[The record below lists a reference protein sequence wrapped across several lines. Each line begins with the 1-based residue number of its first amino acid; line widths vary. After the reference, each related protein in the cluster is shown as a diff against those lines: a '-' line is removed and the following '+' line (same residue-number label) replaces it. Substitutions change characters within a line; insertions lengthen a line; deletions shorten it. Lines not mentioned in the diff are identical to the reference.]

1 MMEVFGTPLDPIS
14 IGIGIGIGVILITLL
29 TPKTDSSSKQIQ
41 INPSIQKNEPKVA
54 TICPLQDIEDTVSKS
69 DKGVVAYC
77 RCWRSKNFPYC
88 DGAHVKHN
96 KETGDNVGPLIVS
109 VEKAEE

>member
-1 MMEVFGTPLDPIS
+1 MEVFGTPLDPIS

-29 TPKTDSSSKQIQ
+29 SPKTASSSKQ

-54 TICPLQDIEDTVSKS
+54 TICPLQDIEDSVSKS

-77 RCWRSKNFPYC
+77 RCWRSENFPYC

-96 KETGDNVGPLIVS
+96 KETGDNTGPLVI
-109 VEKAEE
+109 KK